1 MTKKIRTALY
11 LTIDTSRPNRD
22 PLLKCFRN
30 FNESDFGKLL
40 TNFLLEIYKYSNF
53 SRYNKDEN
61 IEYHK
66 KVFHDGSVTKIVCW
80 ILNTENKLLR
90 VSHPSRDKFY
100 GISED

>member
-1 MTKKIRTALY
+1 MTSVKLINHSSSTA
-11 LTIDTSRPNRD
+11 DWN
-22 PLLKCFRN
+22 
-30 FNESDFGKLL
+30 
-40 TNFLLEIYKYSNF
+40 KYSNF